1 LFTFFDGGN
10 GLIASAQRIWF
21 AKKKKKTDK
30 EFFFSRLMNYLWR
43 PLAIRENAEPLPT
56 ILLLK
61 YGRKQGDQIGRIFA
75 LANWVLVY
83 FGQYLKITK
92 VAHAFV
98 LRFATFKFTYI

>member
-1 LFTFFDGGN
+1 
-10 GLIASAQRIWF
+10 
-21 AKKKKKTDK
+21 
-30 EFFFSRLMNYLWR
+30 MNYLWR

-83 FGQYLKITK
+83 FGQYLKVTK
-92 VAHAFV
+92 VGHVFV
-98 LRFATFKFTYI
+98 PRLSLHTYEHMH